1 MESREFLRQHCLTI
15 LLGLP
20 DTPFRTCL
28 SLFLKNGARPHLFS
42 PSRSFLLSLFPVAT
56 FHKSTGGKYD
66 DILLKELKDFA
77 EEHPDK
83 CLTLIPANEK
93 MRNFAIKNRGSLEA
107 FYIIPHLTEG
117 ERHDTL

>member
-1 MESREFLRQHCLTI
+1 MESREFLRQHCLTV

-20 DTPFRTCL
+20 NAPFRSCL
-28 SLFLKNGARPHLFS
+28 SLLLKNGARPYLFAHAR
-42 PSRSFLLSLFPVAT
+42 PFLLSLFPVAF
-56 FHKSTGGKYD
+56 FHKSTGGRYD

-93 MRNFAIKNRGSLEA
+93 MRIFVVKNRVPLEA
-107 FYIIPHLTEG
+107 FYIIPYLTEG
-117 ERHDTL
+117 EHHDTL